1 MASSATVGRR
11 CRRPERSTASSGARL
26 TSASQPRWRAQR
38 PRRHLRARQSP
49 LLRPRSPLRRW
60 RSGQRRARSLRRRQP
75 SSPRREP
82 ASSSIPHRWRPT
94 TRALRNT
101 KPNGAVGCTPMNE
114 MSQVENARDL
124 KPALTS
130 VVIVG
135 AGHAGVQAAASL
147 REQGFDGE
155 VVLLSAEKDPPYQ
168 RPPLSKAFLKGEM
181 DIHGLPLRA
190 DAHFREQ
197 RLDLRLGVGA
207 TRIDRAAQQVE
218 LSDGGAIPYGH
229 LILATGARQRRLNAP
244 GADLPGVF
252 ALRDIADATA
262 IRARLGA
269 KPKVVI
275 VGAGFIGPEIAA
287 TAASL
292 GAEATVVEIARPMG
306 RAVSPI
312 MSDFFLREHAAFGAR
327 FKLGVGV
334 AAIKGRE
341 RAETVVLTDG
351 EVLTA
356 DLVVVGIGVVAEDA
370 LATECGLECDNGIVV
385 DELLLTSDS
394 AISAIGDCTDFPHAS
409 LGMRTRLES
418 VQNAVDQG
426 RSVAARLIGKPK
438 PYNELAWFWSDQGDL
453 KLMIAGLAHG
463 VDQWV
468 VRGDPA
474 TRAFSTFGF
483 RDGKLP

>member
-1 MASSATVGRR
+1 
-11 CRRPERSTASSGARL
+11 
-26 TSASQPRWRAQR
+26 
-38 PRRHLRARQSP
+38 
-49 LLRPRSPLRRW
+49 
-60 RSGQRRARSLRRRQP
+60 
-75 SSPRREP
+75 
-82 ASSSIPHRWRPT
+82 
-94 TRALRNT
+94 
-101 KPNGAVGCTPMNE
+101 MNE
-114 MSQVENARDL
+114 MGRVDDARDL

-155 VVLLSAEKDPPYQ
+155 VVLLSAENALPYQ

-181 DIHGLPLRA
+181 EIHGLPLRA
-190 DAHFREQ
+190 DAHFRDQ
-197 RLDLRLGVGA
+197 RIDLRLGVGA
-207 TRIDRAAQQVE
+207 KRIDRAAQKIE
-218 LSDGGAIPYGH
+218 LSDGGRVAYGH

-244 GADLPGVF
+244 GVDLPGVF

-262 IRARLGA
+262 IRERLGA
-269 KPKVVI
+269 KPKIVI
-275 VGAGFIGPEIAA
+275 IGAGFIGLEIAA

-312 MSDFFLREHAAFGAR
+312 LSDFFLREHAAFGAR

-334 AAIKGRE
+334 TAIEGRD
-341 RAETVVLTDG
+341 RAETVVLSDG
-351 EVLTA
+351 ERLSA
-356 DLVVVGIGVVAEDA
+356 DMVVVGIGVVAEDA
-370 LATECGLECDNGIVV
+370 LARECGLECDNGIVV
-385 DELLLTSDS
+385 DEHLVTSDP
-394 AISAIGDCTDFPHAS
+394 AISAIGDCAHFPHAA
-409 LGMRTRLES
+409 LGLRTRLES

-426 RSVAARLIGKPK
+426 KAVAARLMGKPK
-438 PYNELAWFWSDQGDL
+438 PYDELAWFWSDQGDL

-463 VDQWV
+463 VDKWV

-483 RDGKLP
+483 RDGKLAVVESVNKAGDHAAAKRIIGTTKTLTPEEAADPAFDLRGLAKR

>member
-1 MASSATVGRR
+1 
-11 CRRPERSTASSGARL
+11 
-26 TSASQPRWRAQR
+26 
-38 PRRHLRARQSP
+38 
-49 LLRPRSPLRRW
+49 
-60 RSGQRRARSLRRRQP
+60 
-75 SSPRREP
+75 
-82 ASSSIPHRWRPT
+82 
-94 TRALRNT
+94 
-101 KPNGAVGCTPMNE
+101 MNE
-114 MSQVENARDL
+114 IGGVDEFRDL
-124 KPALTS
+124 KTALTS

-135 AGHAGVQAAASL
+135 AGHGGVQAAASL

-190 DAHFREQ
+190 EAHFREQ
-197 RLDLRLGVGA
+197 RIDLRLGVGG
-207 TRIDRAAQQVE
+207 
-218 LSDGGAIPYGH
+218 SIPYGH

-244 GADLPGVF
+244 GVDLPGVF

-262 IRARLGA
+262 IRERLGA

-275 VGAGFIGPEIAA
+275 IGAGFIGLEIAA

-312 MSDFFLREHAAFGAR
+312 MSDFFLREHAVFGAR
-327 FKLGVGV
+327 FRLGVGV

-341 RAETVVLTDG
+341 RAETVILTDG
-351 EVLTA
+351 EALSA

-370 LATECGLECDNGIVV
+370 LARECGLQCDNGIVV
-385 DELLLTSDS
+385 DEFLLTSDS
-394 AISAIGDCTDFPHAS
+394 TISAIGDCTDFPHAA

-426 RSVAARLIGKPK
+426 RSVAARLMGKPK

-474 TRAFSTFGF
+474 ARAFSTFGF
-483 RDGKLP
+483 RNGKLAVVESVNRAGDHAAAKRIIGTTKTLTPEEAADPAFDLRGLAKRSG